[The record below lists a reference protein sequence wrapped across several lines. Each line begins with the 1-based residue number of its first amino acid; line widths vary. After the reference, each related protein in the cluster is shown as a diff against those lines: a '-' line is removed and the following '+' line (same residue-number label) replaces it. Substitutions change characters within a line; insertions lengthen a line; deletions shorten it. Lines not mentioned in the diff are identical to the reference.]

1 MMDVRAYRLWLLHA
15 LGCGSTKVRRIL
27 KYAGSIEEFYKGGER
42 AWVSMG
48 IFTERELCAMREFS
62 ADDALFQIEYCER
75 LGQKIYTPEHPEYPG
90 PLRQI
95 ANPPGVLF
103 VKGTLPDFDRMLS
116 IAVVGSRKATK
127 TGIDTA
133 RRLGFDLA
141 KAGAVVVS
149 GGAIGVD
156 IAAHEGA
163 LEAGGVTVCLLAC
176 GINYPYLTQ
185 NASIRERIAKS
196 GALVSEYP
204 PDTGIERGNFE
215 VRNRLISGLSRG
227 VAVVEAKEKSGS
239 MITVRYAL
247 DQGRD
252 VFSVPGDL
260 GNANAAGTNALIQN
274 GAKLI
279 TCAEDIL
286 EEYAFGRFE
295 KAQAAAAEK
304 AEAENAPGT
313 VSAHET
319 ASAPGTASS
328 QEDCSQDAAAILRL
342 IGREPI
348 HLSALSAASGF
359 SAARTLSAL
368 TELEL
373 SGKIVSCS
381 GRRYILS
388 DTVMI

>member
-1 MMDVRAYRLWLLHA
+1 MDVRAYRLWLLHA

-48 IFTERELCAMREFS
+48 IFTERELGAMREFS
-62 ADDALFQIEYCER
+62 ADDALSQIEYCEK

-90 PLRQI
+90 LLRQI

-103 VKGTLPDFDRMLS
+103 VKGTLPDFDRVLS
-116 IAVVGSRKATK
+116 VAVVGSRKATK

-141 KAGAVVVS
+141 RAGAVVVS

-286 EEYAFGRFE
+286 EEYAFERFE
-295 KAQAAAAEK
+295 KAQAAGVAAE
-304 AEAENAPGT
+304 AQTAQEA
-313 VSAHET
+313 
-319 ASAPGTASS
+319 ASAK
-328 QEDCSQDAAAILRL
+328 EDCSQDAAAILRL